1 MSAKLTLALLV
12 GLILPLSAEEIMK
25 ITMKSGPTE
34 QTLASISKIVFT
46 ETSLNTGSMYNL
58 DDIVK
63 IEFYTSNTAILP
75 DNGKHSSKNSLKAGQ
90 IGIETVGRTLNLTLM
105 EPQTLTVS
113 LFALNGREVAK
124 LYNGTAAMG
133 KLSVSLENLN
143 IGAGVYSVVISSS
156 NVVFAQKIILD

>member
-12 GLILPLSAEEIMK
+12 GLILPLSAEEILK
-25 ITMKSGPTE
+25 ITMKSAPSE
-34 QTLASISKIVFT
+34 QSLASISKIVFT
-46 ETSLNTGSMYNL
+46 ETSMNTGSMYNL

-75 DNGKHSSKNSLKAGQ
+75 DNKKHSMSSLKAGQ
-90 IGIETVGRTLNLTLM
+90 IGITATGRTLNLTLV

-124 LYNGTAAMG
+124 LYNGTAATG
-133 KLSVSLENLN
+133 NLTVSLENLN